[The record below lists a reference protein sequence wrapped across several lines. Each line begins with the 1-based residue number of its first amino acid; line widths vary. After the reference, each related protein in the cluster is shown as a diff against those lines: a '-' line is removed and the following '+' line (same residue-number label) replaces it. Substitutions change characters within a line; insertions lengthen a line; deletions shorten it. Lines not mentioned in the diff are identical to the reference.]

1 MTDLERALGQISDVR
16 AQMAAS
22 TRFRGLAPEAVA
34 SSALLAFGAA
44 AVQTVMASQ
53 LNGTSR
59 TYVAF
64 WVVIAVMAV
73 TAIGWE
79 ALGRAR
85 RLHGA
90 MADGMLNSALRLLLP
105 ALGVGAIVTFVVWR
119 NAPEAL
125 WLMPGLWQLLIG
137 VAGFSALP
145 MLSPEMRWAGFW
157 YIVSGTISLIVA
169 DPAAPLSPW
178 LMGIPFA
185 VGQLMVAAILW
196 RANEIARG

>member
-34 SSALLAFGAA
+34 SSALLAIGAA
-44 AVQTVMASQ
+44 ALQAMMANE
-53 LNGTSR
+53 LNDTPR

-64 WVVIAVMAV
+64 WIVVATVAVA
-73 TAIGWE
+73 AIGWE

-90 MADGMLNSALRLLLP
+90 MADGLLNSALRLLLP
-105 ALGVGAIVTFVVWR
+105 ALGVGAIVTFVLWR

-157 YIVSGTISLIVA
+157 YIVSGTVSLVVSH
-169 DPAAPLSPW
+169 PALPLSPW
-178 LMGIPFA
+178 LMGVPFA
-185 VGQLMVAAILW
+185 VGQLMVAVILW
-196 RANEIARG
+196 RANDMARG